1 MIRLA
6 LLTALI
12 AGCTPAGATGERVEV
27 WTSAGSVQ
35 CEPGSGISAAEAAAR
50 LVAAGVTPAG
60 PARAGQDGM
69 MRPAVCGGGDGR
81 VWVIGIAAG
90 DLARARAAGFAPLD
104 ELPG

>member
-1 MIRLA
+1 MQLPQR
-6 LLTALI
+6 
-12 AGCTPAGATGERVEV
+12 ERV
-27 WTSAGSVQ
+27 SRICS
-35 CEPGSGISAAEAAAR
+35 P
-50 LVAAGVTPAG
+50 AGVTPAG
-60 PARAGQDGM
+60 PARAAQDGM

>member
-12 AGCTPAGATGERVEV
+12 AGCTPAGATGGRVEV
-27 WTSAGSVQ
+27 WTPAGSVQ
-35 CEPGSGISAAEAAAR
+35 CEPDSGITAAAAAAR

-60 PARAGQDGM
+60 PARAGHDGM

-81 VWVIGIAAG
+81 VWVLGIAAS